1 MPSTQLPNQ
10 LLSDLSTFID
20 EPWLLHWLQQFLQG
34 WERQVKLD
42 KGFSEASEI
51 KVGVPQGGPLS
62 AILFTIYTNE
72 IKSNEFASII
82 KYADDTALSCNISKN
97 TVTRDQLNYQ
107 QTVNSI
113 VSTCN
118 RKNLIL
124 NPKKSKEMCFTNKNI
139 KHEGLLLS
147 KSQCVKIE
155 GSEVERTTKTKY
167 LGVCIDERLTFSDH
181 ISSILTKVYYIM
193 SGLAYIVF
201 FFNKEAK
208 ERVFKSVIVP
218 HLIYAV
224 PVWYHFILQKDKD
237 RIIRFLKY
245 SAKILHLDFNYLKL
259 TVNVSA
265 KNEFIRMATK
275 INDDHNHPLHNYFKS
290 LNVQS
295 QKTLRNP
302 FILPKYRITLFK
314 NSFIYRAVLFNQSR
328 TLDDLL

>member
-1 MPSTQLPNQ
+1 
-10 LLSDLSTFID
+10 
-20 EPWLLHWLQQFLQG
+20 
-34 WERQVKLD
+34 
-42 KGFSEASEI
+42 
-51 KVGVPQGGPLS
+51 
-62 AILFTIYTNE
+62 
-72 IKSNEFASII
+72 
-82 KYADDTALSCNISKN
+82 
-97 TVTRDQLNYQ
+97 
-107 QTVNSI
+107 
-113 VSTCN
+113 
-118 RKNLIL
+118 
-124 NPKKSKEMCFTNKNI
+124 MCFTNKNI

-275 INDDHNHPLHNYFKS
+275 INHDHNHPLHNYFKS

-295 QKTLRNP
+295 QKT
-302 FILPKYRITLFK
+302 KYVH
-314 NSFIYRAVLFNQSR
+314 Y
-328 TLDDLL
+328 